1 MHLQKLE
8 LLNFK
13 NYTDLSLDFSPDIN
27 CLVGANGSGKTN
39 LLDAVYYL
47 SLTKSA
53 FSPIDAYSIKHQE
66 ELMLIRGWFKREEA
80 LDTVQCSLQQG
91 QRKLVMRNRK
101 EYDRLSEHVG
111 RYPVVLIA
119 PNDTD
124 IIREGSEE
132 RRRFFD
138 GILAQIDA
146 NYLQN
151 LLRYN
156 HALRQRNSLLKT
168 FAEQGRIQYDLLEPF
183 TLQLLQWGLPLL
195 ERRLLFVQEYMP
207 LFIHHYQNLTEGQEE
222 VSIRY
227 QTNLEGERASEL
239 MQQNL
244 QRDVALQRTRIG
256 VHKDEYAFEIDGFSL
271 KRYGSQGQQKSF
283 LIALKLAQF
292 DLLRD
297 HKGYKPILLL
307 DDIFDK
313 LDDTRM
319 ARLMELVSGHAFGQL
334 FVTDARP
341 ERSARLFK
349 DLSDSQ
355 VAYFLIEK
363 GHATPIDEA
372 ALLSAE

>member
-13 NYTDLSLDFSPDIN
+13 NYPDLTLDFSPDIN

-39 LLDAVYYL
+39 LLDAIYYL

-53 FSPIDAYSIKHQE
+53 FHATDAHSIKHEE
-66 ELMLIRGWFKREEA
+66 ELMVIRGWFKREESV
-80 LDTVQCSLQQG
+80 DTVQCSLQQG

-101 EYDRLSEHVG
+101 EYERLSEHVG
-111 RYPVVLIA
+111 RYPIVLIA

-124 IIREGSEE
+124 VIREGSEV

-138 GILAQIDA
+138 GILSQVDA
-146 NYLQN
+146 HYLQN

-156 HALRQRNSLLKT
+156 HALKQRNSLLKT
-168 FAEQGRIQYDLLEPF
+168 FSEQGRVQYDLLEPF
-183 TLQLLQWGLPLL
+183 TLQLLQYGVPLL
-195 ERRLLFVQEYMP
+195 ERRRHFMQEYMP
-207 LFIHHYQNLTEGQEE
+207 LFEHHYRNLTDGQES
-222 VSIRY
+222 VFIRY
-227 QTNLEGERASEL
+227 ETNLDANKPEKL
-239 MQQNL
+239 MQDNV

-256 VHKDEYAFEIDGFSL
+256 VHRDDYVFEIDSFSL
-271 KRYGSQGQQKSF
+271 KKYGSQGQQKSF

-292 DLLRD
+292 DLLRE
-297 HKGYKPILLL
+297 HKGFKPILLL

-313 LDDTRM
+313 LDDKRM

-349 DLSDSQ
+349 DLSDSE
-355 VAYFLIEK
+355 VIYFLVQK
-363 GHATPIDEA
+363 GAAVPVDEQ
-372 ALLSAE
+372 ALLSD

>member
-13 NYTDLSLDFSPDIN
+13 NYPELSLDFSPDIN
-27 CLVGANGSGKTN
+27 CLVGSNGSGKTN

-53 FSPIDAYSIKHQE
+53 FSATDAHSIKHDE
-66 ELMLIRGWFKREEA
+66 DLMLIRGWFKREENT
-80 LDTVQCSLQQG
+80 DTVQCSLQQG
-91 QRKLVMRNRK
+91 QRKLVLRNRK

-124 IIREGSEE
+124 IIREGSEV

-138 GILAQIDA
+138 GIISQIDA
-146 NYLQN
+146 PYLQN

-156 HALRQRNSLLKT
+156 HALKQRNALLKL
-168 FAEQGRIQYDLLEPF
+168 FADQGKVQYDLLEPF

-195 ERRLLFVQEYMP
+195 ERRLQFLQEYMP
-207 LFIHHYQNLTEGQEE
+207 LFTYHYRNLTDGEE
-222 VSIRY
+222 KVEIRY
-227 QTNLEGERASEL
+227 ETNLEEARAEKL
-239 MQQNL
+239 MAESL
-244 QRDVALQRTRIG
+244 QRDIAQQRTKIG
-256 VHKDEYAFEIDGFSL
+256 VHRDEYVFEIDGFSL

-313 LDDTRM
+313 LDDKRM

-341 ERSARLFK
+341 ERTARLFK
-349 DLSDSQ
+349 GLSDTE
-355 VAYFLIEK
+355 VAYFFIEK
-363 GHATPIDEA
+363 GSATPTDEA
-372 ALLSAE
+372 SLLANS